1 MDLSER
7 LQRIVG
13 APKSQAKKSSIPLEE
28 LVSGEWCQKGQ
39 SKIFVAFS
47 SRTWTTRQKNYSR
60 LKNFVGLGAD
70 ISPEKVL
77 FLDTETT
84 GLAGGTGTYAFMVGL
99 GFLDSGKF
107 QTVQLF
113 MPKFSDEPHML
124 SILKEYFDGK
134 THIVT
139 FNGKTFD
146 IPLLET
152 RYLMMRERNP
162 FSEFD
167 HLDLL
172 HTSRIIWKKRL
183 QSCSLQNLECNLLGK
198 VREGDIPGEL
208 IPEVYFDYIRTNDPT
223 DMTRVFEHN
232 QQDVVSMMSL
242 LEMVGSIF
250 ETPDSPFFED
260 PTEQLSGGQYL
271 WRKGFSCEGMEYMQR
286 ASDTTNRKLRDEAM
300 FTLGR
305 LCKKQGE
312 FEKAAKH
319 FESVCHDPCQ
329 VIEALVEQAKHFEH
343 RTKEIGRALEVTEKA
358 MSVARQIKLLSENE
372 MAAPAIDELRHR
384 HERLVRKKSRLDNQ

>member
-28 LVSGEWCQKGQ
+28 LVSGEWSQKGQ
-39 SKIFVAFS
+39 SKVFVAFS
-47 SRTWTTRQKNYSR
+47 SRTWTTKQRTYSR
-60 LKNFVGLGAD
+60 LKNFVGLGTD

-124 SILKEYFDGK
+124 SILREYFDGK

-183 QSCSLQNLECNLLGK
+183 QSCSLQSLECNLFRK
-198 VREGDIPGEL
+198 IREGDIPGEL
-208 IPEVYFDYIRTNDPT
+208 IPEVYFDYIRTNNPT
-223 DMTRVFEHN
+223 DMARVFEHN

-242 LEMVGSIF
+242 LEMIGSIF

-260 PTEQLSGGQYL
+260 PIEQLSVGQYL
-271 WRKGFSCEGMEYMQR
+271 WKKGFSCEGMEYMQR
-286 ASDTTNRKLRDEAM
+286 ATDTPNKKLRDEAM
-300 FTLGR
+300 FALGR

-319 FESVCHDPCQ
+319 FENVCHDPYQ

-343 RTKEIGRALEVTEKA
+343 RTKDIGRALEATEKA

-372 MAAPAIDELRHR
+372 MAAPTIDGLRHR
-384 HERLVRKKSRLDNQ
+384 HERLVRKKSRLDDH